1 MSGPRV
7 YPFARSVKKGDIMID
22 EELVRSM
29 PRLGFGLMR
38 LPRADVEK
46 DQIDI
51 PQTCRM
57 VDAFLAAGG
66 KYFDSAYVYNGSEEA
81 AKAALT
87 SRYPRDSY
95 FITSKLNVNAKGITD
110 ESSAK
115 AEFEESLRREGVDYI
130 DFYLLH
136 AVSSRSLPKFDKWHL
151 WDFVRDLKAQGKIR
165 HYGFSFH
172 DKAEVLDKILTDHPD
187 VEFVQLQLNYAD
199 WESLSVQSRLCYE
212 TARKH
217 GKPIVVME
225 PIKGGTLA
233 DPPKPVKELLHAAN
247 PDASYASWA
256 IRFVA
261 SLPGILTVLSG
272 MSDMQQMEDNLSYMK
287 DFKPLTEEER
297 DVIRKAQDILE
308 TIEQIPCTGCHYCTG
323 GCPEH
328 INIPDIFSA
337 MNLKLIY
344 DNEVQAKRKYSF
356 QVGNGHGGAG
366 DCIHCGQ
373 CEIQCPQKIHIR
385 DWMDR
390 IAKELA

>member
-1 MSGPRV
+1 MAGKHTAGVSGPRV

-165 HYGFSFH
+165 HYGFCSTGIIRLVLAVGNPRREQYQPYAVFLRNIQGAVGS
-172 DKAEVLDKILTDHPD
+172 DMDFAKQVTTRDDLQLFLDFVIRGVVLDTACLVLHQFPQRWSD
-187 VEFVQLQLNYAD
+187 VE
-199 WESLSVQSRLCYE
+199 
-212 TARKH
+212 
-217 GKPIVVME
+217 PIAV
-225 PIKGGTLA
+225 
-233 DPPKPVKELLHAAN
+233 
-247 PDASYASWA
+247 
-256 IRFVA
+256 
-261 SLPGILTVLSG
+261 LP
-272 MSDMQQMEDNLSYMK
+272 
-287 DFKPLTEEER
+287 
-297 DVIRKAQDILE
+297 
-308 TIEQIPCTGCHYCTG
+308 
-323 GCPEH
+323 
-328 INIPDIFSA
+328 
-337 MNLKLIY
+337 
-344 DNEVQAKRKYSF
+344 
-356 QVGNGHGGAG
+356 AG
-366 DCIHCGQ
+366 V
-373 CEIQCPQKIHIR
+373 EI
-385 DWMDR
+385 
-390 IAKELA
+390 